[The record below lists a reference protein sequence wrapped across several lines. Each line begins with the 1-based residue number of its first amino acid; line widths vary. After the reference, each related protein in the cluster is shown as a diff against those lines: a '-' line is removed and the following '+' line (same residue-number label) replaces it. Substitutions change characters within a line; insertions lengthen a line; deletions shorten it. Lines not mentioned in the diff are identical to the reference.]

1 MGGRLQMERIKQMSL
16 KKSFFT
22 IAALFLLLGVILGAV
37 SFWGCITLQSR
48 FFNAEQLTVDFGTA
62 SSPDMQI
69 QYSGATNDWRVTALS
84 VLQIG
89 LPILFVVVSLLI
101 ADVVFYRVKLRKP
114 LSVLSAS
121 AERIQ
126 RQDLDFTIEK
136 YADDELG
143 SLCSAFE
150 TMRAELLKNNLELWR
165 QMEERKRLNAA
176 FSHDL
181 RNPVTV
187 IKGGAKLLQKGLEQG
202 ALTAENA
209 GDTIALITQ
218 YAGRIENYVEAMS
231 SAQKLEELVCAPQP
245 VDWIVFGNEL
255 KSSLLILGSDKDKK
269 LAFSFHDVNR
279 QIYVDRS
286 VVQCVAE
293 NLVQNALRYAK
304 ADVWIDLTCEQEQM
318 TFTVSDDGSGFSQTI
333 LQKGATP
340 FLRDDQTSEQKHFG
354 MGLYVCRLLCE
365 KHGGSL
371 TLENTPDGAKTIA
384 AFSISNP

>member
-1 MGGRLQMERIKQMSL
+1 MERIKQMSL

>member
-1 MGGRLQMERIKQMSL
+1 
-16 KKSFFT
+16 
-22 IAALFLLLGVILGAV
+22 
-37 SFWGCITLQSR
+37 
-48 FFNAEQLTVDFGTA
+48 
-62 SSPDMQI
+62 
-69 QYSGATNDWRVTALS
+69 
-84 VLQIG
+84 
-89 LPILFVVVSLLI
+89 
-101 ADVVFYRVKLRKP
+101 
-114 LSVLSAS
+114 
-121 AERIQ
+121 
-126 RQDLDFTIEK
+126 
-136 YADDELG
+136 
-143 SLCSAFE
+143 
-150 TMRAELLKNNLELWR
+150 
-165 QMEERKRLNAA
+165 
-176 FSHDL
+176 
-181 RNPVTV
+181 
-187 IKGGAKLLQKGLEQG
+187 
-202 ALTAENA
+202 
-209 GDTIALITQ
+209 
-218 YAGRIENYVEAMS
+218 
-231 SAQKLEELVCAPQP
+231 VCAPQP